1 MAAVSQYRDALPQGA
16 ELLWYRIQE
25 VLGQGTF
32 GTTYLAEDL
41 NDGRIVAIKEY
52 LPPQVARRGEEQ
64 GLQPLSDVLFDD
76 YAAGL
81 GRFIAEAEN
90 LYRFDHPHIVR
101 LVDLFEANNTA
112 YLVMDYEEGENLQ
125 SILAR
130 RATLSEHEILR
141 ILFPLL
147 DALEAL
153 HDQQFAHRDVKPS
166 NIFIRQNG
174 SPVLLDFGSARQIAP
189 AEAHPLTNLVSP
201 GFAPIEQYSSSPEKQ
216 GPWTDIYA
224 LGATLYRAVTGAIP
238 AQATARAEAVVH
250 GGSDPHAPASEC
262 AAGLYSE
269 RLLNAIDWA
278 LQFRS
283 QDRPQSIDDWRRA
296 FEAGS
301 EGWGSEGWRAD
312 DPPALVYRA
321 QATNDEAPTEPGQPS
336 TAPALHAL
344 VSHHHS
350 SIFGRGRETR
360 RPERRSVRPDRRRHP
375 AVSAIRAH
383 WALAAAL
390 IGLCIGLAGMLAGP
404 VRDPEQRPPK
414 AAATPLPLAETAPL
428 RPPPAGGSDLGW
440 SDTFEVYGL
449 EGRTEPVSKPQPD
462 DLPPDLRDP
471 PDPRDTVQGLLQGAR
486 EDLRAYRLTTPEG
499 QNAYDK
505 YRQVLALEP
514 GSRAAAEG
522 IQSILDRYL
531 ALVYQ
536 EIEANHLVSAQ
547 RLLSRAASI
556 SPEAHRVTLARRAL
570 FSKRYGGS
578 REETTFNDRPRSG
591 VDDWLRRM
599 SSPRYGDGP
608 R

>member
-1 MAAVSQYRDALPQGA
+1 MAAVRQYRDALPQGA

-112 YLVMDYEEGENLQ
+112 YLVMEYEEGENLQ

-269 RLLNAIDWA
+269 GLLNAIDWA

-296 FEAGS
+296 FDT
-301 EGWGSEGWRAD
+301 GSEGWRAD
-312 DPPALVYRA
+312 DPPALVYR
-321 QATNDEAPTEPGQPS
+321 
-336 TAPALHAL
+336 H
-344 VSHHHS
+344 
-350 SIFGRGRETR
+350 R
-360 RPERRSVRPDRRRHP
+360 
-375 AVSAIRAH
+375 
-383 WALAAAL
+383 
-390 IGLCIGLAGMLAGP
+390 
-404 VRDPEQRPPK
+404 QR
-414 AAATPLPLAETAPL
+414 TM
-428 RPPPAGGSDLGW
+428 
-440 SDTFEVYGL
+440 
-449 EGRTEPVSKPQPD
+449 
-462 DLPPDLRDP
+462 
-471 PDPRDTVQGLLQGAR
+471 
-486 EDLRAYRLTTPEG
+486 RL
-499 QNAYDK
+499 
-505 YRQVLALEP
+505 
-514 GSRAAAEG
+514 
-522 IQSILDRYL
+522 
-531 ALVYQ
+531 
-536 EIEANHLVSAQ
+536 
-547 RLLSRAASI
+547 
-556 SPEAHRVTLARRAL
+556 
-570 FSKRYGGS
+570 
-578 REETTFNDRPRSG
+578 PRSP
-591 VDDWLRRM
+591 D
-599 SSPRYGDGP
+599 SPRLHRP
-608 R
+608 CMRS

>member
-1 MAAVSQYRDALPQGA
+1 MAAVRQYRDALPQGA
-16 ELLWYRIQE
+16 EVLWYRIQD

-112 YLVMDYEEGENLQ
+112 YLVMEYEEGENLQ

-141 ILFPLL
+141 LLFPLL

-166 NIFIRQNG
+166 NIFIRQDG

-201 GFAPIEQYSSSPEKQ
+201 GFAPIEQYSSIPEKQ

-238 AQATARAEAVVH
+238 AQATARAEALVH

-269 RLLNAIDWA
+269 GLLNAIDWA

-283 QDRPQSIDDWRRA
+283 QDRPQSIADWRRA
-296 FEAGS
+296 FDT
-301 EGWGSEGWRAD
+301 GSEGWRAG
-312 DPPALVYRA
+312 DPSALVYKP

-336 TAPALHAL
+336 TAPVLHAL
-344 VSHHHS
+344 VSHHNS
-350 SIFGRGRETR
+350 YGFARAGEGR
-360 RPERRSVRPDRRRHP
+360 RPERRTERRDRRRHA
-375 AVSAIRAH
+375 AVGILRAH

-404 VRDPEQRPPK
+404 VRDPGQPPPK
-414 AAATPLPLAETAPL
+414 AAATPQPLAETTPL
-428 RPPPAGGSDLGW
+428 RPPTAGGSDLGW
-440 SDTFEVYGL
+440 SDTFDVYGL
-449 EGRTEPVSKPQPD
+449 EGGTEPISKPQPE
-462 DLPPDLRDP
+462 DLPAA

-486 EDLRAYRLTTPEG
+486 EDLRAYRLTIPEG
-499 QNAYDK
+499 ENAYDK

-522 IQSILDRYL
+522 IRSILDRYL

-570 FSKRYGGS
+570 FAKRYGRS
-578 REETTFNDRPRSG
+578 REETTFNDRSRSG

-599 SSPRYGDGP
+599 TSPRYGNGP

>member
-1 MAAVSQYRDALPQGA
+1 MTAARQYRDALPQGA
-16 ELLWYRIQE
+16 EILWYRIQE

-32 GTTYLAEDL
+32 GITYLAEDL

-101 LVDLFEANNTA
+101 VVDLFEANNTA

-125 SILAR
+125 SILSR
-130 RATLSEHEILR
+130 RATLSEDEILR
-141 ILFPLL
+141 LLFPLL

-166 NIFIRQNG
+166 NIFLRQNG

-238 AQATARAEAVVH
+238 APATARAEAVVH

-269 RLLNAIDWA
+269 GLLNAIDWG

-283 QDRPQSIDDWRRA
+283 QDRPQSIDGWRRA
-296 FEAGS
+296 FDT
-301 EGWGSEGWRAD
+301 GSEGWRAD
-312 DPPALVYRA
+312 DPPALVYK
-321 QATNDEAPTEPGQPS
+321 ATNDESPTEPGQPS

-344 VSHHHS
+344 VSHQRA
-350 SIFGRGRETR
+350 GETR
-360 RPERRSVRPDRRRHP
+360 RLERRAWRPDRRRRM
-375 AVSAIRAH
+375 AGILRAH
-383 WALAAAL
+383 WAQAAAL
-390 IGLCIGLAGMLAGP
+390 IGLCIGLVGMLAGP
-404 VRDPEQRPPK
+404 VQEDPGQPPPK
-414 AAATPLPLAETAPL
+414 AAATPVPLAETTPL
-428 RPPPAGGSDLGW
+428 RPPPAGGSDLSW

-449 EGRTEPVSKPQPD
+449 EGRTEPASKPQQ
-462 DLPPDLRDP
+462 PDLP
-471 PDPRDTVQGLLQGAR
+471 PDPRDTVQGLLQGAG
-486 EDLRAYRLTTPEG
+486 EDLRADRLTTPEG

-522 IQSILDRYL
+522 IQFILDRYL

-536 EIEANHLVSAQ
+536 EIEADHLVSAQ

-570 FSKRYGGS
+570 FAKRYGGA
-578 REETTFNDRPRSG
+578 REETTFNDPSGSG
-591 VDDWLRRM
+591 VRNWLRRM

>member
-1 MAAVSQYRDALPQGA
+1 MAAVRQYRDALPQGA

-112 YLVMDYEEGENLQ
+112 YLVMEYEEGENLQ

-269 RLLNAIDWA
+269 GLLNAIDWA

-296 FEAGS
+296 FDT
-301 EGWGSEGWRAD
+301 GSEGWRAD
-312 DPPALVYRA
+312 DPPALVYKP

-344 VSHHHS
+344 VSHHKS
-350 SIFGRGRETR
+350 YVFGRAGETR
-360 RPERRSVRPDRRRHP
+360 RPERRTVRPDRRRHA

-383 WALAAAL
+383 LGIRRSPHRRLHRPRRDARGAD
-390 IGLCIGLAGMLAGP
+390 AGP
-404 VRDPEQRPPK
+404 GTAPAQSRCH
-414 AAATPLPLAETAPL
+414 AAATRRDRTTPATPRGRIRPGLERHLRGVRARGSHRTGIETA
-428 RPPPAGGSDLGW
+428 AGGG
-440 SDTFEVYGL
+440 
-449 EGRTEPVSKPQPD
+449 
-462 DLPPDLRDP
+462 DLPPDP
-471 PDPRDTVQGLLQGAR
+471 GDTVQGLLQGAR
-486 EDLRAYRLTTPEG
+486 EDLRANRLTTPEG

-570 FSKRYGGS
+570 FAKRYGGS

>member
-1 MAAVSQYRDALPQGA
+1 MAAVRQYRDALPQGA
-16 ELLWYRIQE
+16 ELLWYRIRE

-41 NDGRIVAIKEY
+41 NDGHIVAIKEY

-112 YLVMDYEEGENLQ
+112 YLVMEYEEGENLQ
-125 SILAR
+125 SILSR

-141 ILFPLL
+141 LLFPLL

-153 HDQQFAHRDVKPS
+153 HDQQFVHRDVKPS
-166 NIFIRQNG
+166 NIFNRQNG
-174 SPVLLDFGSARQIAP
+174 SPMLLDFGSARQIAP

-216 GPWTDIYA
+216 GPWTDSYA

-269 RLLNAIDWA
+269 GLLNAIDWA

-283 QDRPQSIDDWRRA
+283 QDRPQSIADWRKA

-301 EGWGSEGWRAD
+301 DGWGSEGWRAD
-312 DPPALVYRA
+312 DPQALVCKP
-321 QATNDEAPTEPGQPS
+321 QATNDESPTEPGQPS

-344 VSHHHS
+344 VSHHNS
-350 SIFGRGRETR
+350 YAGEAR
-360 RPERRSVRPDRRRHP
+360 RAERRSVRRDRRRRA
-375 AVSAIRAH
+375 AVGMLRAH

-404 VRDPEQRPPK
+404 VRNPGQPPPK
-414 AAATPLPLAETAPL
+414 AAATPLPLAETTPL

-449 EGRTEPVSKPQPD
+449 AGRTEPASKPQPE
-462 DLPPDLRDP
+462 DLP

-486 EDLRAYRLTTPEG
+486 EDLGAHRLTIPEG

-514 GSRAAAEG
+514 GSRAAADG

-536 EIEANHLVSAQ
+536 EIEANDLVSAQ

-570 FSKRYGGS
+570 FAKRYGGA
-578 REETTFNDRPRSG
+578 RQETTFNDRPRSG
-591 VDDWLRRM
+591 LGDWLRRM
-599 SSPRYGDGP
+599 TSPRYGDGP

>member
-1 MAAVSQYRDALPQGA
+1 M
-16 ELLWYRIQE
+16 
-25 VLGQGTF
+25 
-32 GTTYLAEDL
+32 
-41 NDGRIVAIKEY
+41 
-52 LPPQVARRGEEQ
+52 
-64 GLQPLSDVLFDD
+64 
-76 YAAGL
+76 
-81 GRFIAEAEN
+81 
-90 LYRFDHPHIVR
+90 
-101 LVDLFEANNTA
+101 
-112 YLVMDYEEGENLQ
+112 
-125 SILAR
+125 
-130 RATLSEHEILR
+130 
-141 ILFPLL
+141 
-147 DALEAL
+147 
-153 HDQQFAHRDVKPS
+153 
-166 NIFIRQNG
+166 
-174 SPVLLDFGSARQIAP
+174 LLDFGSARQIAP

-269 RLLNAIDWA
+269 GLLNAIDCA

-283 QDRPQSIDDWRRA
+283 QDRPQSVDDWRRA
-296 FEAGS
+296 FDT
-301 EGWGSEGWRAD
+301 GSEGWRAD
-312 DPPALVYRA
+312 GPPALVHK

-344 VSHHHS
+344 VSHHKS
-350 SIFGRGRETR
+350 YVFSRAGETG
-360 RPERRSVRPDRRRHP
+360 RPERRTVRPDRRRHA

-383 WALAAAL
+383 HRAYAAAL
-390 IGLCIGLAGMLAGP
+390 IGVCIGLGGMLAGP
-404 VRDPEQRPPK
+404 MRDPGQPPPK

-449 EGRTEPVSKPQPD
+449 EGRTEPVSKPQPEEE
-462 DLPPDLRDP
+462 DLPPDP
-471 PDPRDTVQGLLQGAR
+471 GDTVQGLLQGAR
-486 EDLRAYRLTTPEG
+486 EDLRANRLTTPEG

-570 FSKRYGGS
+570 FAKRYGGP

>member
-112 YLVMDYEEGENLQ
+112 YLVMEYEEGENLQ

-141 ILFPLL
+141 LLFPLL

-250 GGSDPHAPASEC
+250 GGSDPHAPASQC

-269 RLLNAIDWA
+269 GLLNAIDWG

-283 QDRPQSIDDWRRA
+283 QDRPQSIDGWRRA
-296 FEAGS
+296 FDT
-301 EGWGSEGWRAD
+301 GSEGWRAD
-312 DPPALVYRA
+312 DPPALVYRS

-336 TAPALHAL
+336 TAPALPL
-344 VSHHHS
+344 VS
-350 SIFGRGRETR
+350 RR
-360 RPERRSVRPDRRRHP
+360 RPERRTVRPDRRRSA
-375 AVSAIRAH
+375 AVGVIRAH

-390 IGLCIGLAGMLAGP
+390 IGLAIGLAGMLAGP
-404 VRDPEQRPPK
+404 VRDPGEPPPK
-414 AAATPLPLAETAPL
+414 AAATPLPLAETTPL

-449 EGRTEPVSKPQPD
+449 EGRTEPVSKPQPE
-462 DLPPDLRDP
+462 DLP

-486 EDLRAYRLTTPEG
+486 EDLRAYRLTIPER

-531 ALVYQ
+531 GLVYQ

-599 SSPRYGDGP
+599 NSPRYGNGP

>member
-1 MAAVSQYRDALPQGA
+1 MAAVRQYRDALPQGA
-16 ELLWYRIQE
+16 ELLWYRIRE

-81 GRFIAEAEN
+81 GRFIAEAES

-101 LVDLFEANNTA
+101 VVDLFEANNTA
-112 YLVMDYEEGENLQ
+112 YLVMEYEEGENLQ
-125 SILAR
+125 SILSR
-130 RATLSEHEILR
+130 RATLSEPEILR
-141 ILFPLL
+141 FLFPLL
-147 DALEAL
+147 DALESL

-166 NIFIRQNG
+166 NIFIRHNG

-189 AEAHPLTNLVSP
+189 TEAHTLTNLVSP

-262 AAGLYSE
+262 AAGLYSVG
-269 RLLNAIDWA
+269 LLSAIDWA

-296 FEAGS
+296 FEGGS
-301 EGWGSEGWRAD
+301 DGWGSEGWRTD
-312 DPPALVYRA
+312 DPPALIYKA
-321 QATNDEAPTEPGQPS
+321 ANDESPTEPGQPS

-344 VSHHHS
+344 GSRVGEAH
-350 SIFGRGRETR
+350 RPDR
-360 RPERRSVRPDRRRHP
+360 RTVRPDRRRHV
-375 AVSAIRAH
+375 AGIIRAH
-383 WALAAAL
+383 WAYAAAL
-390 IGLCIGLAGMLAGP
+390 IGLCIGLAVMLSGP
-404 VRDPEQRPPK
+404 VRDAGQPPSK
-414 AAATPLPLAETAPL
+414 AAATPLPLAETTPL
-428 RPPPAGGSDLGW
+428 RPPPAGGSELSW

-449 EGRTEPVSKPQPD
+449 EGRTEPVSKPQPE
-462 DLPPDLRDP
+462 DLP
-471 PDPRDTVQGLLQGAR
+471 PDPRDTVHGLLQGAE
-486 EDLRAYRLTTPEG
+486 EDLRADRLTIPEG

-536 EIEANHLVSAQ
+536 EIEADHLVSAQ

-556 SPEAHRVTLARRAL
+556 SPEGHGVTLARRAL
-570 FSKRYGGS
+570 FAKRYGGS
-578 REETTFNDRPRSG
+578 RQATTFNEPLRSG
-591 VDDWLRRM
+591 VVDWLRRM
-599 SSPRYGDGP
+599 ISPRYGDGP